1 MNFSE
6 VVKLA
11 RKETGM
17 SQEDLAHALGVSF
30 ATINRWENG
39 KTKPNKMAINVFFNY
54 CEKIGL
60 SIDSNLLSSS
70 VGFR

>member
-39 KTKPNKMAINVFFNY
+39 KTKPNKMAINVFFSY
-54 CEKIGL
+54 CERIGL

-70 VGFR
+70 AGFG